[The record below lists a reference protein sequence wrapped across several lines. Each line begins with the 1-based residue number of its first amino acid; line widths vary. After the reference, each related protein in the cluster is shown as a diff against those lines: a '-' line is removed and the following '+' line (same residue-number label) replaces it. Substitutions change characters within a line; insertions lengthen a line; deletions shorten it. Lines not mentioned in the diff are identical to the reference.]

1 MKKRETRMQYL
12 QVTGHVV
19 NGLILADGWAN
30 EWLLCQREV
39 SVVRW
44 LSARLAHVGR
54 SRCAVGIV
62 GIALRG
68 ERHIVHVSF
77 HPLHFP

>member
-1 MKKRETRMQYL
+1 MHSRLDKWHGMRLFSQDADNNKASRVEAVLLTGGKGRLKKRETRMQYL

-39 SVVRW
+39 SVMR
-44 LSARLAHVGR
+44 
-54 SRCAVGIV
+54 
-62 GIALRG
+62 
-68 ERHIVHVSF
+68 
-77 HPLHFP
+77 

>member
-1 MKKRETRMQYL
+1 MGGKGRLKKRETRMQFL

-39 SVVRW
+39 SVVR
-44 LSARLAHVGR
+44 
-54 SRCAVGIV
+54 
-62 GIALRG
+62 
-68 ERHIVHVSF
+68 
-77 HPLHFP
+77 